1 MYLVLMMD
9 SNAYNCARSI
19 YCLVLSSILFF
30 DCSLDDLFD
39 GSYEFW
45 LPFFFCIYIFRF
57 LGKFAVGYG
66 ILRISSFVISI
77 SFVSFRC
84 SMWKE
89 RYPFF
94 TDINFFVVNCDLFIT
109 LFYRFHLF

>member
-45 LPFFFCIYIFRF
+45 ATIFDFIFRF
-57 LGKFAVGYG
+57 LGRYAVEYG
-66 ILRISSFVISI
+66 ILMYL
-77 SFVSFRC
+77 C
-84 SMWKE
+84 SLIT
-89 RYPFF
+89 F
-94 TDINFFVVNCDLFIT
+94 LF
-109 LFYRFHLF
+109 